1 MQHELPEVSGIYK
14 FNFSLKDISFFKVG
28 GNCDILFLPKDKSD
42 LMNFLKRKPRNLPI
56 AILGNISNTLISD
69 EGFRGCIIKL
79 DNFNNIEFH
88 EDYLKVESGLK
99 LIDLIKTC
107 VNKNLSCCEDL
118 YCIPGSIGGT
128 VFMNAGIPGFEIANV
143 LISIEILDF
152 NGNKKIIEKQDLKM
166 EYRNGNIPKNYI
178 ITAVNLKTKT
188 RKSEEL
194 IEKITDIRKKRMK
207 SQPIGKA
214 TCGSTFKNPKGM
226 KAWELIKSAN
236 CDILSAGGAKV
247 SDIHCNFLINSGNA
261 TAKDFIDL
269 IELIKTKV
277 FEKTSVM
284 LEEEIIKLGE
294 FS

>member
-14 FNFSLKDISFFKVG
+14 FDFSLKDISFFKVG
-28 GNCDILFLPKDKSD
+28 GNCDILFFPKDEID
-42 LMNFLKRKPRNLPI
+42 LINFLKKKPQNLPI
-56 AILGNISNTLISD
+56 AVLGNISNTLISD
-69 EGFRGCIIKL
+69 KGFHGCVIKL
-79 DNFNNIEFH
+79 DNLNSIEFH
-88 EDYLKVESGLK
+88 EDYLKVGSGFK
-99 LIDLIKTC
+99 LADLIKIC
-107 VNKNLSCCEDL
+107 VNKNLSCCENL
-118 YCIPGSIGGT
+118 YYIPGTIGGA
-128 VFMNAGIPGFEIANV
+128 VFMNAGIPGFEIADV

-152 NGNKKIIEKQDLKM
+152 NGNKKIVEKQDLKM
-166 EYRNGNIPKNYI
+166 KYRNGNIPKNYI
-178 ITAVNLKTKT
+178 ITAVNLRTKIG
-188 RKSEEL
+188 KSEEL
-194 IEKITDIRKKRMK
+194 LEKITDIRKKRMK

-236 CDILSAGGAKV
+236 CDRLFIGGAKV

-261 TAKDFIDL
+261 IAKDFIDL

-277 FEKTSVM
+277 FEKTGVM